1 MEEKRLKLGLA
12 LSGAAAR
19 SVFYLG
25 FLEVLQEN
33 NIPVEV
39 IAAQSGASIVAASYA
54 CGTLDRLKKDMLAL
68 DWKKLRG
75 LLKPFGKGGLYSLEY
90 AEEYLRTH
98 ITLSK
103 HFEELKTKLCF
114 VATNL
119 ETGRVVPLVM
129 GDVARS
135 MRITCSVPGL
145 FEPVKWGNQVL
156 VDGGILSIIPA
167 QLAREAGADVVLGV
181 SVRSTKH
188 VFLPSHI
195 KLRRLYNLVKTHS
208 YGKVA
213 NYLRK
218 AVSPEGVEGYIQDPL
233 HDDDAPGYSMLKTI
247 GRSLDLAIDISKKEA
262 ISNDAYW
269 CDMTIHEGE
278 GRYGDSVNISKS
290 QGLYEDGRRSA
301 LENLSA
307 IRKLIET
314 GKV

>member
-1 MEEKRLKLGLA
+1 MEEKKFKLGLA

-25 FLEVLQEN
+25 FLEVLQEH
-33 NIPVEV
+33 NIPVDV

-68 DWKKLRG
+68 NWKKLRG

-90 AEEYLRTH
+90 AEDYLRTH

-103 HFEELKTKLCF
+103 QFEDVSTKLCF

-119 ETGRVVPLVM
+119 ETGRVVPLLM
-129 GDVARS
+129 GDIAKS
-135 MRITCSVPGL
+135 ARITCSVPGL
-145 FEPVKWGNQVL
+145 FEPVRWGNQVL
-156 VDGGILSIIPA
+156 VDGGVLSIIPA

-188 VFLPSHI
+188 IFLPSHI
-195 KLRRLYNLVKTHS
+195 KLRRFYNLLKTHS
-208 YGKVA
+208 YGKLVS
-213 NYLRK
+213 YWRK
-218 AVSPEGVEGYIQDPL
+218 AVSLEGVEGYVRDSL
-233 HDDDAPGYSMLKTI
+233 HGEDGPSYSMLKTI

-269 CDMTIHEGE
+269 CDMAIHEGE
-278 GRYGDSVNISKS
+278 GKYGDSVNISKS

-301 LENLSA
+301 LANLDT
-307 IRKLIET
+307 IRKLIQT
-314 GKV
+314 GKI

>member
-1 MEEKRLKLGLA
+1 MEEKRYKLGLA

-33 NIPVEV
+33 NIPVDV

-68 DWKKLRG
+68 DWRKLRG
-75 LLKPFGKGGLYSLEY
+75 LLKPFGKGGIYSLEY
-90 AEEYLRTH
+90 VEEYLRTH
-98 ITLSK
+98 ITLAK
-103 HFEELKTKLCF
+103 HFEELQTKLCF

-119 ETGRVVPLVM
+119 ESGRVVPLVM

-135 MRITCSVPGL
+135 IRITCSVPGL
-145 FEPVKWGNQVL
+145 FEPVRWGNQLL

-195 KLRRLYNLVKTHS
+195 KIRRFYNLLKTHS
-208 YGKVA
+208 YGKLA
-213 NYLRK
+213 YYWRK
-218 AVSPEGVEGYIQDPL
+218 TVSPEGVEGYIQDAP

-269 CDMTIHEGE
+269 CDMAIHEGE
-278 GRYGDSVNISKS
+278 GKYGDSVNISKS
-290 QGLYEDGRRSA
+290 QSLYENGRRSA
-301 LENLSA
+301 LENLSV
-307 IRKLIET
+307 IRTLIET